1 MPFKIDDTY
10 MGDSI
15 DFANGRSTM
24 LIGQKFYIIDASEVD
39 QEHDR
44 IAVTLS
50 HGEQSTT
57 CRLSLNPSPTGYG
70 LLLDT
75 VHSDR
80 MFVEV
85 ITSAMKLGDLYEL
98 TIVCEIIASDPAQRK
113 IILPSPITFGFFR
126 DGKYLN
132 ESVLWVAKGGTI
144 KLEPETIS

>member
-15 DFANGRSTM
+15 NFANGHSTM
-24 LIGQKFYIIDASEVD
+24 LVGQKFYIVDTSEVD

-50 HGEQSTT
+50 LGEQSTT
-57 CRLSLNPSPTGYG
+57 CRLSLNPSPAVYG

-75 VHSDR
+75 IHSDR
-80 MFVEV
+80 MFVEA
-85 ITSAMKLGDLYEL
+85 ITSDMKLGDLYEL
-98 TIVCEIIASDPAQRK
+98 TIVCEIIDADPAQRK
-113 IILPSPITFGFFR
+113 IILPSPINFGFFR

-132 ESVLWVAKGGTI
+132 GSVLWVAKGGTI
-144 KLEPETIS
+144 RLEPETIP